1 MKVCPAFS
9 VDGKVFIVT
18 GGGTGIGKYI
28 SLECAK
34 AGGKVAIA
42 SRRLEHLEPVVK
54 QIKDMGGQA
63 FPVVADVRK
72 PEDIDNMIQKTIE
85 EFGTIDVLVN
95 NHGASFRS
103 PVEEISLNG
112 WNAVVSINLT
122 GVFLCSK
129 AVAKKF
135 IEWKKAG
142 SIVSLASIA
151 GRDGS
156 NLMAHYGAAK
166 AGVINL
172 TKTMALEWSKHGIR
186 INAIAPGFI
195 ETEGVKEVF
204 GAEVVDRLSKKA
216 PLGRAGRPEEIAYT
230 VIFLASEASSYVQG
244 ETICVDGGPLS
255 AE

>member
-9 VDGKVFIVT
+9 VENKVIIVT

-34 AGGKVAIA
+34 AGAKMAIA
-42 SRRLEHLEPVVK
+42 SRRLEHLEPIVK

-63 FPVVADVRK
+63 LAVVADVRK
-72 PEDIDNMIQKTIE
+72 PDDIDNMVRKTIE

-103 PVEEISLNG
+103 PLEEISLNG

-135 IEWKKAG
+135 IEWKKPG
-142 SIVSLASIA
+142 NIISLSSIA

-172 TKTMALEWSKHGIR
+172 TKTMALEWAKYGIR
-186 INAIAPGFI
+186 VNAIAPGFI

-204 GAEVVDRLSKKA
+204 GAEVVEKLAKKA

-230 VIFLASEASSYVQG
+230 VIYLASDASAYVHG

-255 AE
+255 SE

>member
-9 VDGKVFIVT
+9 VEGKVFIVT

-34 AGGKVAIA
+34 AGAKVAIA
-42 SRRLEHLEPVVK
+42 SRRMEHLEPIVK
-54 QIKDMGGQA
+54 QIKDLGGLA
-63 FPVVADVRK
+63 MAVVADVRK
-72 PEDIDNMIQKTIE
+72 PEDIDNMVQKTIE
-85 EFGTIDVLVN
+85 QFGTIDVLVN
-95 NHGASFRS
+95 NHGASFRA
-103 PVEEISLNG
+103 PLEEVSLNG
-112 WNAVVSINLT
+112 WNSVISINLT

-135 IEWKKAG
+135 IEWKKPG
-142 SIVSLASIA
+142 KIISLSSIA

-172 TKTMALEWSKHGIR
+172 TKTMALEWSKYGIHV
-186 INAIAPGFI
+186 NSIAPGFI
-195 ETEGVKEVF
+195 ETDGVKEVF
-204 GAEVVDRLSKKA
+204 GAEVVAKLSQMA
-216 PLGRAGRPEEIAYT
+216 PLRRAGRPEEIAYT
-230 VIFLASEASSYVQG
+230 VLFLASDASSYVQG
-244 ETICVDGGPLS
+244 ETICVDGGPLC